1 MRLFIILF
9 LLLLFILFVP
19 IKLKAKVNYDIL
31 NNYGFVSIYF
41 YKLKVFLCKISF
53 VPFKILIE
61 TKRKRFKFKIFKK
74 EKDYSYGEIFFKEV
88 MKRLRINNLRLT
100 SRFGLF
106 QDCLLSSI
114 GSGSI
119 LALSSILMFT
129 LSSEK
134 NIEHGKIM
142 VFPDYMHSRML
153 FCFSGSVRLNIFLII
168 LSLVVSLFK
177 TIKRGVKKYG
187 NEKTC

>member
-119 LALSSILMFT
+119 LALSSILM
-129 LSSEK
+129 SSGASEFFGNCSNLFNTK
-134 NIEHGKIM
+134 AIPMPVALFVIAKI
-142 VFPDYMHSRML
+142 
-153 FCFSGSVRLNIFLII
+153 IA
-168 LSLVVSLFK
+168 
-177 TIKRGVKKYG
+177 TIKIIIKNSHSASCIAYG
-187 NEKTC
+187 IAYE